1 MAQAYKVD
9 FTTRTIT
16 ITAEFEKAMSNPE
29 AAEYK
34 IIRQLCADFPG
45 MRIVKRTHRTPTHYT
60 SKNGEKSACNP
71 YKNLTYEKM
80 ERFMDALPNGAEYRK
95 QYDFLKSP
103 AAAIQTNGYSTVRE
117 WFIAQFP
124 LYRKNPLFYLTETPK
139 IISGVDFAKQQTDAA
154 KNLRYFHIGMLCYV
168 FSEYLLWTAGC
179 FWPNISPASPTS
191 LCDMLLTVAIL
202 GLLPATR
209 RAVRP

>member
-9 FTTRTIT
+9 FTTRTVT

-80 ERFMDALPNGAEYRK
+80 EWFMDALPNGAEYRK

-139 IISGVDFAKQQTDAA
+139 IISRIDFAKQQAEAA
-154 KNLRYFHIGMLCYV
+154 EENADLDGNLRRYRQSGAGRFQKSAGLRAAC
-168 FSEYLLWTAGC
+168 LL
-179 FWPNISPASPTS
+179 S
-191 LCDMLLTVAIL
+191 
-202 GLLPATR
+202 
-209 RAVRP
+209 

>member
-1 MAQAYKVD
+1 MRKDYKID
-9 FTTRTIT
+9 FASQTIT
-16 ITAEFEKAMSNPE
+16 ITAAFEQAMSNPKSD
-29 AAEYK
+29 AYK
-34 IIRQLCADFPG
+34 TIQKLCADFPD
-45 MRIVKRTHRTPTHYT
+45 MRIVRRTHRTPTRYT
-60 SKNGEKSACNP
+60 SKQGDVSACNP

-139 IISGVDFAKQQTDAA
+139 IISGIDFAKQQAEAA
-154 KNLRYFHIGMLCYV
+154 EEKKN
-168 FSEYLLWTAGC
+168 A
-179 FWPNISPASPTS
+179 
-191 LCDMLLTVAIL
+191 
-202 GLLPATR
+202 
-209 RAVRP
+209 

>member
-80 ERFMDALPNGAEYRK
+80 ERFMDALPNGTEYRK
-95 QYDFLKSP
+95 QYARPTRANRIS
-103 AAAIQTNGYSTVRE
+103 NGRCGS
-117 WFIAQFP
+117 
-124 LYRKNPLFYLTETPK
+124 
-139 IISGVDFAKQQTDAA
+139 
-154 KNLRYFHIGMLCYV
+154 
-168 FSEYLLWTAGC
+168 
-179 FWPNISPASPTS
+179 
-191 LCDMLLTVAIL
+191 
-202 GLLPATR
+202 
-209 RAVRP
+209 

>member
-117 WFIAQFP
+117 WFIAP
-124 LYRKNPLFYLTETPK
+124 VPPSTAKIPCSISLKTPK
-139 IISGVDFAKQQTDAA
+139 IISGIDFAKQQTEAA
-154 KNLRYFHIGMLCYV
+154 EEKKNA
-168 FSEYLLWTAGC
+168 SNKSS
-179 FWPNISPASPTS
+179 PNI
-191 LCDMLLTVAIL
+191 
-202 GLLPATR
+202 
-209 RAVRP
+209 

>member
-71 YKNLTYEKM
+71 YKNLTYERM

-139 IISGVDFAKQQTDAA
+139 IISGIDFAEQQTEAA
-154 KNLRYFHIGMLCYV
+154 EEKKN
-168 FSEYLLWTAGC
+168 A
-179 FWPNISPASPTS
+179 
-191 LCDMLLTVAIL
+191 
-202 GLLPATR
+202 
-209 RAVRP
+209 

>member
-1 MAQAYKVD
+1 MKPYTVD
-9 FTTRTIT
+9 FASQTIT
-16 ITAEFEKAMSNPE
+16 ITSAFAQEMTTPGSE
-29 AAEYK
+29 AYETV
-34 IIRQLCADFPG
+34 RQLHQDFPEL
-45 MRIVKRTHRTPTHYT
+45 RIVKRTHRTPTHYT
-60 SKNGEKSACNP
+60 SKSGEKSACNP

-139 IISGVDFAKQQTDAA
+139 IISGIDFAKQQAEAA
-154 KNLRYFHIGMLCYV
+154 EEKKN
-168 FSEYLLWTAGC
+168 A
-179 FWPNISPASPTS
+179 
-191 LCDMLLTVAIL
+191 
-202 GLLPATR
+202 
-209 RAVRP
+209 

>member
-9 FTTRTIT
+9 FTTRTVT

-34 IIRQLCADFPG
+34 IIRQLCVDFPG

-124 LYRKNPLFYLTETPK
+124 LYRCSGARSLANRARSVSNITP
-139 IISGVDFAKQQTDAA
+139 A
-154 KNLRYFHIGMLCYV
+154 
-168 FSEYLLWTAGC
+168 
-179 FWPNISPASPTS
+179 
-191 LCDMLLTVAIL
+191 
-202 GLLPATR
+202 
-209 RAVRP
+209 

>member
-124 LYRKNPLFYLTETPK
+124 LYRKIPCSISLKRRKSSAELTLPSSRQKQPK
-139 IISGVDFAKQQTDAA
+139 KRRTHKQIQS
-154 KNLRYFHIGMLCYV
+154 KH
-168 FSEYLLWTAGC
+168 
-179 FWPNISPASPTS
+179 
-191 LCDMLLTVAIL
+191 LTVVNNVNIKC
-202 GLLPATR
+202 
-209 RAVRP
+209 

>member
-1 MAQAYKVD
+1 MRKDYKID
-9 FTTRTIT
+9 FASQTIT
-16 ITAEFEKAMSNPE
+16 ITAAFEQAMYDPDSD
-29 AAEYK
+29 AYK
-34 IIRQLCADFPG
+34 TIQQLCADFPG

-139 IISGVDFAKQQTDAA
+139 IISGIDFAKQQAEAA
-154 KNLRYFHIGMLCYV
+154 EEKKN
-168 FSEYLLWTAGC
+168 A
-179 FWPNISPASPTS
+179 
-191 LCDMLLTVAIL
+191 
-202 GLLPATR
+202 
-209 RAVRP
+209 

>member
-71 YKNLTYEKM
+71 YKNLTYERM

-117 WFIAQFP
+117 WFIAQFR
-124 LYRKNPLFYLTETPK
+124 RKSSAELILPSSRQKQPK
-139 IISGVDFAKQQTDAA
+139 KRRTHKQIQS
-154 KNLRYFHIGMLCYV
+154 KH
-168 FSEYLLWTAGC
+168 
-179 FWPNISPASPTS
+179 
-191 LCDMLLTVAIL
+191 LTVVNNVNIKC
-202 GLLPATR
+202 
-209 RAVRP
+209 

>member
-1 MAQAYKVD
+1 MNKEYIVD
-9 FTTRTIT
+9 FVRKTIT
-16 ITAEFEKAMSNPE
+16 IPAEFEKAMRNPE
-29 AAEYK
+29 AEEYK
-34 IIRQLCADFPG
+34 VVQQLCADFPG

-60 SKNGEKSACNP
+60 SKSGEKSACNP
-71 YKNLTYEKM
+71 YKNLTYERM

-139 IISGVDFAKQQTDAA
+139 IISGIDFAKQQAEAA
-154 KNLRYFHIGMLCYV
+154 EEKKN
-168 FSEYLLWTAGC
+168 A
-179 FWPNISPASPTS
+179 
-191 LCDMLLTVAIL
+191 
-202 GLLPATR
+202 
-209 RAVRP
+209 

>member
-1 MAQAYKVD
+1 MKPYTVD
-9 FTTRTIT
+9 FASQTIT
-16 ITAEFEKAMSNPE
+16 ITSAFAQEMTTPGSE
-29 AAEYK
+29 AYETV
-34 IIRQLCADFPG
+34 RQLHQDFPEL
-45 MRIVKRTHRTPTHYT
+45 RIVKRTHRTPNRYT
-60 SKNGEKSACNP
+60 SKQGDVSACNP

-139 IISGVDFAKQQTDAA
+139 IISGIDFAKQQTEAA
-154 KNLRYFHIGMLCYV
+154 EEKKN
-168 FSEYLLWTAGC
+168 A
-179 FWPNISPASPTS
+179 
-191 LCDMLLTVAIL
+191 
-202 GLLPATR
+202 
-209 RAVRP
+209 

>member
-45 MRIVKRTHRTPTHYT
+45 MRIVKRTHR
-60 SKNGEKSACNP
+60 EKSACNP

-139 IISGVDFAKQQTDAA
+139 IISGIDFAKQQTEAA
-154 KNLRYFHIGMLCYV
+154 EEKKN
-168 FSEYLLWTAGC
+168 A
-179 FWPNISPASPTS
+179 
-191 LCDMLLTVAIL
+191 
-202 GLLPATR
+202 
-209 RAVRP
+209 

>member
-9 FTTRTIT
+9 FTTRTVT

-139 IISGVDFAKQQTDAA
+139 IISGIDFAKQQARNVFPLPGVLLQRYKPFPALFHLSKFFKISVHRVFSLLMSILYAA
-154 KNLRYFHIGMLCYV
+154 KSNFMK
-168 FSEYLLWTAGC
+168 S
-179 FWPNISPASPTS
+179 AS
-191 LCDMLLTVAIL
+191 
-202 GLLPATR
+202 
-209 RAVRP
+209 

>member
-1 MAQAYKVD
+1 MRKSYVVD
-9 FTTRTIT
+9 FASKTIT
-16 ITAEFEKAMSNPE
+16 LTAEFEKAMSDPNSS
-29 AAEYK
+29 AYQTIQK
-34 IIRQLCADFPG
+34 LCADFPD
-45 MRIVKRTHRTPTHYT
+45 MRIVRRTHRTPTSYT
-60 SKNGEKSACNP
+60 SKQGDVSACNP

-139 IISGVDFAKQQTDAA
+139 IISGIDFAKQQTEAA
-154 KNLRYFHIGMLCYV
+154 EEKKN
-168 FSEYLLWTAGC
+168 A
-179 FWPNISPASPTS
+179 
-191 LCDMLLTVAIL
+191 
-202 GLLPATR
+202 
-209 RAVRP
+209 

>member
-71 YKNLTYEKM
+71 YKNLTYG
-80 ERFMDALPNGAEYRK
+80 RIYIIQLFRCAGIYR
-95 QYDFLKSP
+95 
-103 AAAIQTNGYSTVRE
+103 ITNAV
-117 WFIAQFP
+117 
-124 LYRKNPLFYLTETPK
+124 K
-139 IISGVDFAKQQTDAA
+139 ICVIT
-154 KNLRYFHIGMLCYV
+154 HILQ
-168 FSEYLLWTAGC
+168 
-179 FWPNISPASPTS
+179 
-191 LCDMLLTVAIL
+191 
-202 GLLPATR
+202 R
-209 RAVRP
+209 

>member
-9 FTTRTIT
+9 FTTRTVT

-95 QYDFLKSP
+95 QYDFLK
-103 AAAIQTNGYSTVRE
+103 TK
-117 WFIAQFP
+117 
-124 LYRKNPLFYLTETPK
+124 LPLFRLTDTAPCANGSLRSSPSTAK
-139 IISGVDFAKQQTDAA
+139 IPCS
-154 KNLRYFHIGMLCYV
+154 
-168 FSEYLLWTAGC
+168 
-179 FWPNISPASPTS
+179 ISPKRRKSSAELILPSSRQKQPKKRRTHKQIQS
-191 LCDMLLTVAIL
+191 KHLTVVNNVNIKC
-202 GLLPATR
+202 
-209 RAVRP
+209 

>member
-9 FTTRTIT
+9 FTTRTVT

-34 IIRQLCADFPG
+34 IIRQLCVDFPG

-95 QYDFLKSP
+95 QYDFLKAYASG
-103 AAAIQTNGYSTVRE
+103 IQTNAYSTMRE

-139 IISGVDFAKQQTDAA
+139 IISGIDFAKQQAEAA
-154 KNLRYFHIGMLCYV
+154 EEKKN
-168 FSEYLLWTAGC
+168 A
-179 FWPNISPASPTS
+179 
-191 LCDMLLTVAIL
+191 
-202 GLLPATR
+202 
-209 RAVRP
+209 

>member
-9 FTTRTIT
+9 FTTRTVT

-34 IIRQLCADFPG
+34 IIRQLCVDFPG

-95 QYDFLKSP
+95 QYDFLKAYASG
-103 AAAIQTNGYSTVRE
+103 IQTNGYSIVRN
-117 WFIAQFP
+117 WFVAQFP
-124 LYRKNPLFYLTETPK
+124 LYRKEPLFYLTGEHMVL
-139 IISGVDFAKQQTDAA
+139 SASDFLKKQEAMKQSA
-154 KNLRYFHIGMLCYV
+154 
-168 FSEYLLWTAGC
+168 
-179 FWPNISPASPTS
+179 
-191 LCDMLLTVAIL
+191 
-202 GLLPATR
+202 
-209 RAVRP
+209 

>member
-1 MAQAYKVD
+1 MAQAYKID

-95 QYDFLKSP
+95 QYDFLKTYASG
-103 AAAIQTNGYSTVRE
+103 IQTNGYSIVRN
-117 WFIAQFP
+117 WFVAQFP
-124 LYRKNPLFYLTETPK
+124 LYRKEPLFYLTGEHMVL
-139 IISGVDFAKQQTDAA
+139 SASDFLKKQEAMKQSA
-154 KNLRYFHIGMLCYV
+154 
-168 FSEYLLWTAGC
+168 
-179 FWPNISPASPTS
+179 
-191 LCDMLLTVAIL
+191 
-202 GLLPATR
+202 
-209 RAVRP
+209 

>member
-9 FTTRTIT
+9 FTTRTVT

-34 IIRQLCADFPG
+34 IIRQLYADFPG

-60 SKNGEKSACNP
+60 SKNGEKSTCNP

-95 QYDFLKSP
+95 QYDFLKVYASG
-103 AAAIQTNGYSTVRE
+103 IQTNGYSTMRE

-124 LYRKNPLFYLTETPK
+124 LYRKDPLFYLTGEPT
-139 IISGVDFAKQQTDAA
+139 IISGVDFLKKQETMKQGA
-154 KNLRYFHIGMLCYV
+154 
-168 FSEYLLWTAGC
+168 
-179 FWPNISPASPTS
+179 
-191 LCDMLLTVAIL
+191 
-202 GLLPATR
+202 
-209 RAVRP
+209 